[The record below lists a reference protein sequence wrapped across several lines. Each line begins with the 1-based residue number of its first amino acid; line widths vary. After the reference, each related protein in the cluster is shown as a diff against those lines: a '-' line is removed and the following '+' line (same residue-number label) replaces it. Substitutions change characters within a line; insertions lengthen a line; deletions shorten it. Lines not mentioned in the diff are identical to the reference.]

1 MKSILLL
8 IICLFKLQVFS
19 QTITQ
24 EVISSGGGFHTQ
36 VNASIQFNI
45 GEVLVE
51 DFQNTN
57 CHLQLGFEQG
67 FYGLVGINENVL
79 LDTGLSIFP
88 NPTNGL
94 IFIHSENNN
103 DLQQIELF
111 DITGKILLSQNFSKN
126 CTLDISTFANG
137 VYHLNFYSS
146 KNSISKT
153 FKIIKND

>member
-1 MKSILLL
+1 MKTLLL
-8 IICLFKLQVFS
+8 LFICLFKVIMFS

-24 EVISSGGGFHTQ
+24 EVISSGGGFHKQ
-36 VNASIQFNI
+36 VNASLQFNI

-67 FYGLVGINENVL
+67 FYGLVGINEDVL

-94 IFIHSENNN
+94 IFIQSENNN
-103 DLQQIELF
+103 DLQQIQLC
-111 DITGKILLSQNFSKN
+111 DITGKILLRQNSSKN
-126 CTLDISTFANG
+126 STLDISSFANG